1 MEGRGG
7 PDLSG
12 LEGRLAEMEGRKV
25 PEVDIDAIRRQV
37 QEGWTPE
44 GVDLSGIEGRLA
56 EMAELQGRGGPDL
69 SGIETRLAEMEGRG
83 GPDLSGIEG
92 RLAEME
98 GRGGP
103 DLSSIEK
110 SIAELQGRG
119 GPDLSGIE
127 TRLAEMEGKGAPDLS
142 GLEGKIADLQKRFST
157 PPKGTGGVKPSKT
170 PTKTAS
176 PGITYGEPPPPSR
189 MPPAP
194 WIKDAYKGK
203 PEGWTA
209 EPPPD
214 DISLGDN
221 KDLDAERFLS
231 DVKKLPLFQK
241 GDGTVE
247 YNPETGKYILDAF
260 GMKQELTAA
269 ELAKKSELDL
279 SAYGS
284 TPSKKTTT
292 KTAPARNTVKVPP
305 PARKPPVRRSPP
317 ARVAGRSRRGRG

>member
-1 MEGRGG
+1 ME
-7 PDLSG
+7 
-12 LEGRLAEMEGRKV
+12 
-25 PEVDIDAIRRQV
+25 
-37 QEGWTPE
+37 
-44 GVDLSGIEGRLA
+44 
-56 EMAELQGRGGPDL
+56 GRGGPDL
-69 SGIETRLAEMEGRG
+69 SGIETRLAEME
-83 GPDLSGIEG
+83 
-92 RLAEME
+92 
-98 GRGGP
+98 
-103 DLSSIEK
+103 
-110 SIAELQGRG
+110 GRG

-157 PPKGTGGVKPSKT
+157 PPKGTGGIKPSKT
-170 PTKTAS
+170 PTQSAS
-176 PGITYGEPPPPSR
+176 PGITYGEPAPGGGGTTKTSPPP
-189 MPPAP
+189 
-194 WIKDAYKGK
+194 
-203 PEGWTA
+203 
-209 EPPPD
+209 
-214 DISLGDN
+214 DN

-284 TPSKKTTT
+284 TPSKK
-292 KTAPARNTVKVPP
+292 APPKSTVKVPP

-317 ARVAGRSRRGRG
+317 ARVGRRSGGGRG